1 MSDNFER
8 IPENLADP
16 SRVRNFLKDAQ
27 NDAQRKQYSLVFH
40 IVYALLCA
48 LVVFFAL
55 GGSPLLLVLAPAM
68 CVFTFLYSPM
78 YLKITPV
85 ALPLIAFLVKNA
97 LGGFKTDFF
106 SVCQALFVYLLCIL
120 SAALITKAVISGYTK
135 TTLFVTLSTVF
146 GIIAV
151 CQIMFG
157 FIASVG
163 TFSFSLLLDT
173 IDKFFESIVNQSVAI
188 SQSPEGL
195 EMFRSLAVSGKE
207 LTDAEITELV
217 KDSVEL
223 SVSVIKPLLP
233 SFYIF
238 SCMLYGFVSVAVFSL
253 FAKHFK
259 INVFVCIMD
268 ESWTYRPSFI
278 STAVYD
284 IVFFVFILSMFISF
298 PQNIS
303 VTVMNL
309 LFVLTP
315 LMCLSG
321 IRGIYTMLSRKIKNK
336 AHSIIITAVIL
347 VAASMILGGFAFLIL
362 GSVGVTFVTAR
373 NREER
378 LLVPVKYASD
388 LALLRKMS
396 GKDNTENTENIE
408 KDTL

>member
-217 KDSVEL
+217 KDSVEGAVGL
-223 SVSVIKPLLP
+223 YMLRNGVDPKDSETVAARAHEAQVDIRYVDGSQHVYLCGEDVSLAIRENEVSAAASGVSAVPL
-233 SFYIF
+233 
-238 SCMLYGFVSVAVFSL
+238 V
-253 FAKHFK
+253 
-259 INVFVCIMD
+259 
-268 ESWTYRPSFI
+268 R
-278 STAVYD
+278 
-284 IVFFVFILSMFISF
+284 
-298 PQNIS
+298 
-303 VTVMNL
+303 
-309 LFVLTP
+309 
-315 LMCLSG
+315 
-321 IRGIYTMLSRKIKNK
+321 R
-336 AHSIIITAVIL
+336 IL
-347 VAASMILGGFAFLIL
+347 VA
-362 GSVGVTFVTAR
+362 R
-373 NREER
+373 QQE
-378 LLVPVKYASD
+378 
-388 LALLRKMS
+388 
-396 GKDNTENTENIE
+396 
-408 KDTL
+408 

>member
-16 SRVRNFLKDAQ
+16 SRVRNFLKDAK
-27 NDAQRKQYSLVFH
+27 NDAQRKQYGIVFH

-48 LVVFFAL
+48 LAVFFA
-55 GGSPLLLVLAPAM
+55 SDKVPLLSVLAPAM

-78 YLKITPV
+78 YLKAIPV
-85 ALPLIAFLVKNA
+85 AVPPLIILAKTAFS
-97 LGGFKTDFF
+97 GTGTDFF
-106 SVCQALFVYLLCIL
+106 SVCQVLFAYLLCIL
-120 SAALITKAVISGYTK
+120 SAAVITKATLSGYTK
-135 TTLFVTLSTVF
+135 TTLFATLSTVF
-146 GIIAV
+146 GIIGF
-151 CQIMFG
+151 CQVMFA
-157 FIASVG
+157 FIASCG
-163 TFSFSLLLDT
+163 TFSFPLLLDS
-173 IDKFFESIVNQSVAI
+173 INKFFENVVNQSVAI
-188 SQSPEGL
+188 TQTPEGL
-195 EMFRSLAVSGKE
+195 EMLRSLAVSGNE
-207 LTDAEITELV
+207 LTDAEITKLV

-223 SVSVIKPLLP
+223 SVSVVKPLIP

-238 SCMLYGFVSVAVFSL
+238 SCMIYGFLCVAVFSV

-268 ESWTYRPSFI
+268 ESWTYRPSLV
-278 STAVYD
+278 STAMYD

-315 LMCLSG
+315 LMCVSG

-378 LLVPVKYASD
+378 LFVPVKYASD

-396 GKDNTENTENIE
+396 GGENVENTE

>member
-55 GGSPLLLVLAPAM
+55 GGSPLLLVLGPAM

-163 TFSFSLLLDT
+163 TFSFSLLLDS
-173 IDKFFESIVNQSVAI
+173 INKFFESIVNQSVAI
-188 SQSPEGL
+188 SQTPEGL

-223 SVSVIKPLLP
+223 SVSVVKPLLP
-233 SFYIF
+233 SFFIF
-238 SCMLYGFVSVAVFSL
+238 SCMLYGFVCVGVFSL

-268 ESWTYRPSFI
+268 ESWTYRLSFV
-278 STAVYD
+278 STAMYD

-347 VAASMILGGFAFLIL
+347 IAASMIIGGFAFLIL

-396 GKDNTENTENIE
+396 GKDNTENSENIE